1 MTAIREVLRRSAAS
15 IRSHLTAATGTTG
28 EEQDS
33 GSALVEFLG
42 AAVILLIPT
51 LYLVVTLGRVQAAT
65 FASEGAAK
73 EAGRA
78 FSLAG
83 SVADGSRRAEAA
95 VGLALADQGFSS
107 ISPAGALTVSC
118 STVVCLEPG
127 SDVTTTVRVDVT
139 LPGLGGGADSWL
151 PLSIPVSARI
161 VTPVDEY
168 KEAGE

>member
-1 MTAIREVLRRSAAS
+1 MTRLRGVVRSVRQFV
-15 IRSHLTAATGTTG
+15 RSRLSAGRTLGGVDA
-28 EEQDS
+28 

-42 AAVILLIPT
+42 AALILLIPT

-65 FASEGAAK
+65 FASEGAAR

-78 FSLAG
+78 LSLAETFT
-83 SVADGSRRAEAA
+83 DGSRRAEAA

-107 ISPAGALTVSC
+107 VDPLGALTVSC
-118 STVVCLEPG
+118 STAVCLEPG
-127 SDVTTTVRVDVT
+127 SDVVTTVRVDVT
-139 LPGLGGGADSWL
+139 FPGLGGGQDSWL
-151 PLSIPVSARI
+151 PLSIPVSARA

>member
-1 MTAIREVLRRSAAS
+1 MTVLRRALWLAARGV
-15 IRSHLTAATGTTG
+15 RSRVARSGGEGT
-28 EEQDS
+28 DS

-65 FASEGAAK
+65 FASESAAK

-78 FSLAG
+78 LSLAQTY
-83 SVADGSRRAEAA
+83 ADGARRAEAA
-95 VGLALADQGFSS
+95 VGLALTDQGFSS
-107 ISPAGALTVSC
+107 IDPSGALSVSC
-118 STVVCLEPG
+118 STVVCLAPG
-127 SDVTTTVRVDVT
+127 SDVITTVRVDVT
-139 LPGLGGGADSWL
+139 LPGLGGGQDSWL
-151 PLSIPVSARI
+151 PLSIPVSARA